1 MNQKFRTCAA
11 SVMLLG
17 WLLGFRG
24 GKLTLW
30 HEGSTHPEQ
39 IYDIREDSLPPADR
53 LRLRQGIRVE
63 SREALWLL
71 LENYLE

>member
-1 MNQKFRTCAA
+1 MNQKFRTYAA

-63 SREALWLL
+63 SREELWMI
-71 LENYLE
+71 LENYLS

>member
-30 HEGSTHPEQ
+30 REGRTHPEQ

-63 SREALWLL
+63 SREELWMI
-71 LENYLE
+71 LENYLS

>member
-1 MNQKFRTCAA
+1 MNNRILAHVLLAGF
-11 SVMLLG
+11 LLG
-17 WLLGFRG
+17 IHE
-24 GKLTLW
+24 GKVTLW
-30 HEGSTHPEQ
+30 RDHDPRPVQ
-39 IYDIREDSLPPADR
+39 IYDIRADSLPPADQ